1 MVENTNS
8 TILEVQGSFGLTY
21 MVGIIPLDLRS
32 QETVK
37 GVPHVRTPSLPAGLG
52 SGVARQAGRQRAGV
66 VWLC

>member
-8 TILEVQGSFGLTY
+8 IILEVQESFGLTY
-21 MVGIIPLDLRS
+21 MVRIIALNSRS

-37 GVPHVRTPSLPAGLG
+37 GVPHPR
-52 SGVARQAGRQRAGV
+52 ARRRRPGRARVWQGRRRAGV